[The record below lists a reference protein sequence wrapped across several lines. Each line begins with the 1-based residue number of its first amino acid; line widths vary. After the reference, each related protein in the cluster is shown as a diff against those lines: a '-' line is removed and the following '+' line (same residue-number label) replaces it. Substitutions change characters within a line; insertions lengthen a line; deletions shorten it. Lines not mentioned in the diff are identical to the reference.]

1 LFKLRK
7 KIKMEAGGSSKGSKE
22 LRGSKP
28 RWVRE
33 FQKILENYWM
43 NFWNFLSVFNLVE
56 HS

>member
-1 LFKLRK
+1 
-7 KIKMEAGGSSKGSKE
+7 MEAGGSSKGSKE